1 MQNIPYNSA
10 QNIINISEQLGITI
24 PEAQALVQRG
34 IQGAQQGPLDM
45 FVKDLSRQA
54 SNDAYKQLQGQV
66 FKQVP
71 RNVPI
76 GQLLKRAGIAGLAL
90 TGKDIL
96 DAEGKAA
103 NNLVNYL
110 RQSGHPVASHVLDNT
125 MLGVIGKP
133 ANTQDY
139 YLEPRKR

>member
-34 IQGAQQGPLDM
+34 MQGAQQGPLDT

-54 SNDAYKQLQGQV
+54 SNDAYKQLQRQV

-71 RNVPI
+71 RNIPI
-76 GQLLKRAGIAGLAL
+76 GGMVKSLGRVTGPIMNIGVPVGQFVNETAQWNPVNLERYKQGVQIPQRGVGLAPNPY
-90 TGKDIL
+90 K
-96 DAEGKAA
+96 
-103 NNLVNYL
+103 
-110 RQSGHPVASHVLDNT
+110 
-125 MLGVIGKP
+125 
-133 ANTQDY
+133 DY

>member
-34 IQGAQQGPLDM
+34 MQGAQQGPLDM

-71 RNVPI
+71 RNIPI
-76 GQLLKRAGIAGLAL
+76 GGMVKSLGRITGPIMSIGVPVGQFVNETAQWNPANLERYKQGVQIPQRGVGLAPNPY
-90 TGKDIL
+90 K
-96 DAEGKAA
+96 
-103 NNLVNYL
+103 
-110 RQSGHPVASHVLDNT
+110 
-125 MLGVIGKP
+125 
-133 ANTQDY
+133 DY

>member
-34 IQGAQQGPLDM
+34 MQGAQQGPLDM

-54 SNDAYKQLQGQV
+54 SNDAYKQLQGQI

-71 RNVPI
+71 KNVPI
-76 GQLLKRAGIAGLAL
+76 GQLLKKAGIAGLVL

-96 DAEGKAA
+96 DAEGKAT

-110 RQSGHPVASHVLDNT
+110 KQSGHPVASHMLDNT
-125 MLGVIGKP
+125 MLGVIGRP
-133 ANTQDY
+133 TNTQDY

>member
-10 QNIINISEQLGITI
+10 QNIIKISEQSGITI
-24 PEAQALVQRG
+24 PEAQALVQNSMRNV
-34 IQGAQQGPLDM
+34 QESPLDM
-45 FVKDLSRQA
+45 FVKDLSKQA
-54 SNDAYKQLQGQV
+54 SSDAYKQLQGQV
-66 FKQVP
+66 FKQIP
-71 RNVPI
+71 KNIPI

-96 DAEGKAA
+96 DAEGKAT

-110 RQSGHPVASHVLDNT
+110 KQSGHPVTSKIWDNT
-125 MLGVIGKP
+125 MLGVIGRP
-133 ANTQDY
+133 TNTQDY

>member
-34 IQGAQQGPLDM
+34 MQRVQQGPLDM

-54 SNDAYKQLQGQV
+54 SSDAYKQLQGQV

-76 GQLLKRAGIAGLAL
+76 GQLLKKAGIAGLVL

-96 DAEGKAA
+96 DAEGKAT

-110 RQSGHPVASHVLDNT
+110 KTTFLDFA
-125 MLGVIGKP
+125 KP
-133 ANTQDY
+133 TNCLLLHTLNY
-139 YLEPRKR
+139 

>member
-24 PEAQALVQRG
+24 PEAQALVQKG
-34 IQGAQQGPLDM
+34 MQGAQQGPLDM

-71 RNVPI
+71 RNIPI
-76 GQLLKRAGIAGLAL
+76 GQLLKKAGIAGLVL

-96 DAEGKAA
+96 DAEGKAT
-103 NNLVNYL
+103 NKLVN
-110 RQSGHPVASHVLDNT
+110 
-125 MLGVIGKP
+125 
-133 ANTQDY
+133 
-139 YLEPRKR
+139 